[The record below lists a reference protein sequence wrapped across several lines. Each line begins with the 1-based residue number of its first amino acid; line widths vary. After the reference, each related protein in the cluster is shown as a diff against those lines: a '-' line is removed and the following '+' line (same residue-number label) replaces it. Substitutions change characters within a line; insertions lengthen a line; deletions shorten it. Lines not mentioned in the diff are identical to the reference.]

1 MKKSALLTVPVS
13 ALACAVL
20 LASPVHAEGSNGALV
35 KAPNYQNFPAYYND
49 SAHAGDQVTHP
60 DVVVLDKTWNGY
72 EYWAVYTP
80 NVMRTS
86 IYENPSI
93 VASHDGLTWETPE
106 GLVNPIEPQP
116 ASTRYHNCDADMV
129 YNDEMDAMM
138 AYWNWADDMYG
149 GDGAEVRLRISYDGV
164 HWGIPV
170 TYDEDSRTWT
180 KPQNNSERQVRDGDT
195 DYITAI
201 HSSDRYDMLSP
212 TFVYDAY
219 RDTYIM
225 WANNTGDVGYQNGQ
239 SNYVRICY
247 SDDGINW
254 GTPEPVNNFLGVDQN
269 GNQLAPWHQD
279 VQYVEQLKEFFAVS
293 QCFAGSTPDGSVLHL
308 TKSKDGVNW
317 QQVGTLPLLSPG
329 ETGRWDDFQ
338 IYRSCMYFEDGE
350 STETSKMRVWYAAL
364 QKETNN
370 KLVAD
375 LEGNL
380 TIQATSEDDRIWRI
394 GYAENNYVDMMR
406 FLLQDD
412 TYDVPAIIAGESLT
426 IATESGESTLYV
438 GDTSRVSCTFLPEST
453 SDQVVKY
460 TSSNTDVATVDNF
473 GNVIAVGVGEATIR
487 GETRESLHDELQL
500 TVKKSQARKID
511 QSLMSASATSEHG
524 GTSEGP
530 AANVLDGNANT
541 IWHTKYNP
549 QVALPQSLIVTLPEK
564 MAVTRYVYT
573 PRQVGTNGMV
583 TKYELY
589 AVEEDGTETCLSS
602 GTWNVD
608 TKDKVVNFEPT
619 EARSLKLVVL
629 EGVGGF
635 GTAAEINVYQ
645 YVDDNE
651 TSEVT
656 IEDNNAEV
664 KYTGAWHNDQNDAFS
679 GNTAHYTEEAGA
691 TVSLTFT
698 GTEIRWY
705 GQKDTNFGTA
715 KVYIDGEFVATV
727 DVNGNMA
734 SKQLLFEKQNLN
746 NESHTITIECE
757 SPVVDIDYFTYVG

>member
-1 MKKSALLTVPVS
+1 MKKAALLTVPVS
-13 ALACAVL
+13 VLACTVL
-20 LASPVHAEGSNGALV
+20 LASPAHAAGSNSALV

-49 SAHAGDQVTHP
+49 SAHVGDQVTHP

-93 VASHDGLTWETPE
+93 VASHDGVTWETPE

-116 ASTRYHNCDADMV
+116 ASVRDHNCDADMV
-129 YNDEMDAMM
+129 YNAEMDAMM

-170 TYDEDSRTWT
+170 TYDEASRTWT
-180 KPQNNSERQVRDGDT
+180 KPQNNSERQVRDGAT

-317 QQVGTLPLLSPG
+317 QQIGTLPLLSPG

-338 IYRSCMYFEDGE
+338 IYRSCMYFEEGE
-350 STETSKMRVWYAAL
+350 SAETSKMRVWYAAL

-524 GTSEGP
+524 GKS
-530 AANVLDGNANT
+530 
-541 IWHTKYNP
+541 
-549 QVALPQSLIVTLPEK
+549 
-564 MAVTRYVYT
+564 
-573 PRQVGTNGMV
+573 
-583 TKYELY
+583 
-589 AVEEDGTETCLSS
+589 
-602 GTWNVD
+602 
-608 TKDKVVNFEPT
+608 
-619 EARSLKLVVL
+619 
-629 EGVGGF
+629 
-635 GTAAEINVYQ
+635 
-645 YVDDNE
+645 
-651 TSEVT
+651 
-656 IEDNNAEV
+656 
-664 KYTGAWHNDQNDAFS
+664 
-679 GNTAHYTEEAGA
+679 
-691 TVSLTFT
+691 
-698 GTEIRWY
+698 
-705 GQKDTNFGTA
+705 
-715 KVYIDGEFVATV
+715 
-727 DVNGNMA
+727 
-734 SKQLLFEKQNLN
+734 
-746 NESHTITIECE
+746 
-757 SPVVDIDYFTYVG
+757 